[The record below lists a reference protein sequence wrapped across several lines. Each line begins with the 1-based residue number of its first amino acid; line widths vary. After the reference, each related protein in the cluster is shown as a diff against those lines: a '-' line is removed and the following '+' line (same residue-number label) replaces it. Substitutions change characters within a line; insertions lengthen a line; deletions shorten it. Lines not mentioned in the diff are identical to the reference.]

1 MYHSFADFSIKALLM
16 HCHEIQF
23 RVRYAET
30 DRMDCVYYGN
40 YATYF
45 EVGRVEALRSLGVN
59 YKQMEEEGIQ
69 LPVLEYSVKYHRP
82 ARYDDLLLLQTCIP
96 EMPGARIRFTFSL
109 KNESGDLLTTA
120 QTTLVFLSK
129 SEGKPCRPPAILLER
144 LSPFF

>member
-1 MYHSFADFSIKALLM
+1 
-16 HCHEIQF
+16 
-23 RVRYAET
+23 
-30 DRMDCVYYGN
+30 
-40 YATYF
+40 
-45 EVGRVEALRSLGVN
+45 
-59 YKQMEEEGIQ
+59 MEEEGIQ

-109 KNESGDLLTTA
+109 KNDSGDLLTTA
-120 QTTLVFLSK
+120 ETTLVFLNK